1 MTTPKA
7 LLFDVF
13 GTCVDWRGSII
24 REGAAWHA
32 RLGLNV
38 DWAGL
43 VDAWRGN
50 YQPSMEEVRAGRR
63 PYAILDVL
71 HRETLDALAPLFGLA
86 GASEADLAELN
97 RMWHRLDPW
106 SDTVPGLARLKT
118 RHIIAPLSNG
128 NVALLVN
135 MAKRAF
141 IPWDAIMSTELF
153 RAYKPQAETYLG
165 AARMLGCAPDE
176 TMMVAAHNSDLAA
189 AASLGLQT
197 AFIARPSEY
206 GPRQTKDLR
215 PEGDWTIVAES
226 MTQLAE
232 ALGC

>member
-1 MTTPKA
+1 
-7 LLFDVF
+7 
-13 GTCVDWRGSII
+13 
-24 REGAAWHA
+24 
-32 RLGLNV
+32 
-38 DWAGL
+38 
-43 VDAWRGN
+43 
-50 YQPSMEEVRAGRR
+50 
-63 PYAILDVL
+63 
-71 HRETLDALAPLFGLA
+71 
-86 GASEADLAELN
+86 
-97 RMWHRLDPW
+97 
-106 SDTVPGLARLKT
+106 
-118 RHIIAPLSNG
+118 
-128 NVALLVN
+128 
-135 MAKRAF
+135 
-141 IPWDAIMSTELF
+141 MSTELF